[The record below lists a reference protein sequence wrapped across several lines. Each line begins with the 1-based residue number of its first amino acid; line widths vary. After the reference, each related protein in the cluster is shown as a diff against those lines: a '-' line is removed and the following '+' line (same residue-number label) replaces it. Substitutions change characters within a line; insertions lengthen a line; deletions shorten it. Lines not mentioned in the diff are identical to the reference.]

1 MHLRALAEP
10 LKAAVREAGGTPLEF
25 NTVVVSDGI
34 TMGTP
39 GMRASLVSREV
50 IADSIE
56 LAVMGHAF
64 DAVLVLVG
72 CDKTLPAAAMALA
85 RLDRPGLVVY
95 GGSIDAGR
103 ATLPGDDGPTDVSV
117 QDVFEAVGAHAAG
130 KISLPQLHAVE
141 REACPGAG
149 ACGGQFTANT
159 MAMVLTALGLS
170 PLGVNDVPA
179 THQAKADAVTAC
191 AATLMEMQRE
201 GRSARDLV
209 TRDSLENATMMV
221 AASGGSTN
229 AVLHLLA
236 IAHEAGVPF
245 DLDDLH
251 AAFARVPVL
260 ADLKPS
266 GRFLAPDL
274 FAVGGTAL
282 LAHRLRQLGTLH
294 DTDTCTGESLH
305 ALLDA
310 RPVDPARDE
319 VQEVVRPLTRP
330 LAPHG
335 GLVVLRGNV
344 SPDGAVAKVSA
355 GAARQFTGTAR
366 VFEGETPAFEAVQ
379 SRQVQPGDVVV
390 IRGEGP
396 AGGPGM
402 REMLA
407 VTAALAGQGLDKDVA
422 LLTDGRFSGASHGVV
437 VGHVAPEAA
446 LGGPVGLL
454 KDGDTVTL
462 DLDARTL
469 STTADLDARRRAR
482 EEDGGEARRRQ
493 RLATLPGVL
502 GKFARQVNSASR
514 GATTTPFHPRSDRT

>member
-1 MHLRALAEP
+1 MPPGLGAG
-10 LKAAVREAGGTPLEF
+10 AGGAP
-25 NTVVVSDGI
+25 
-34 TMGTP
+34 P
-39 GMRASLVSREV
+39 GLAAAAAPRL
-50 IADSIE
+50 DL
-56 LAVMGHAF
+56 LAVDGGSVA
-64 DAVLVLVG
+64 
-72 CDKTLPAAAMALA
+72 PAAAIAL
-85 RLDRPGLVVY
+85 RR
-95 GGSIDAGR
+95 
-103 ATLPGDDGPTDVSV
+103 
-117 QDVFEAVGAHAAG
+117 
-130 KISLPQLHAVE
+130 
-141 REACPGAG
+141 
-149 ACGGQFTANT
+149 GGQSVK
-159 MAMVLTALGLS
+159 VLQ
-170 PLGVNDVPA
+170 D
-179 THQAKADAVTAC
+179 
-191 AATLMEMQRE
+191 
-201 GRSARDLV
+201 
-209 TRDSLENATMMV
+209 
-221 AASGGSTN
+221 
-229 AVLHLLA
+229 
-236 IAHEAGVPF
+236 
-245 DLDDLH
+245 
-251 AAFARVPVL
+251 
-260 ADLKPS
+260 
-266 GRFLAPDL
+266 
-274 FAVGGTAL
+274 
-282 LAHRLRQLGTLH
+282 
-294 DTDTCTGESLH
+294 
-305 ALLDA
+305 
-310 RPVDPARDE
+310 
-319 VQEVVRPLTRP
+319 
-330 LAPHG
+330 

-355 GAARQFTGTAR
+355 GAARRFTGTAR

-454 KDGDTVTL
+454 EDGDTVTL